1 MNRALRPK
9 KLPLFLKLDPEILGD
24 LKRIAASDEVTMTS
38 IVESAL
44 HNYMPREI
52 ARIESAEMPQVWW
65 AKT

>member
-44 HNYMPREI
+44 HDYMPREI